1 MKVRHPRLR
10 LDKPSAWFAATF
22 ITRGVLRADMAFT
35 RDGVIH
41 ASPERVFSV
50 ISDLDQTRQWMPAIE
65 RIDVVTPGPFR
76 QGTVWRETRNAG
88 KRTLESTIRVTGFE
102 KPSRLDL
109 EVESR
114 PMKGQISFRLTPKE
128 ESTAVHYEAQ
138 MQGRGLMRLMSGMM
152 NRMMAEADN
161 HIIDR
166 LKHHVEERA

>member
-1 MKVRHPRLR
+1 
-10 LDKPSAWFAATF
+10 
-22 ITRGVLRADMAFT
+22 MAFT

-88 KRTLESTIRVTGFE
+88 KRTLESTIRVTGLE

-161 HIIDR
+161 RIASANPVITALAISDR
-166 LKHHVEERA
+166 KNAETSPTFVPHHLTATTATQ